1 MEKIYVV
8 CWASGSTDDR
18 GNAHA
23 YSGTAGAYRDKADA
37 LKALEEYKNETLED
51 VKNDIDPDGDMPELI
66 DDAGIQVYG
75 SVAEEYFEI
84 DYILG
89 IEPVEIYIGISETT
103 LA

>member
-8 CWASGSTDDR
+8 CWASGSTDDH

-23 YSGTAGAYRDKADA
+23 YSGTAGAYRDKADS
-37 LKALEEYKNETLED
+37 LKALEIYRDETLQEVYD
-51 VKNDIDPDGDMPELI
+51 DLDPDGDMPEER
-66 DDAGIQVYG
+66 DRVQVYG
-75 SVAEEYFEI
+75 SITDEYFEI

-89 IEPVEIYIGISETT
+89 TEPVELYMGISETT

>member
-8 CWASGSTDDR
+8 CWASGSTDDH

-37 LKALEEYKNETLED
+37 LKALEIYKNETLQEVYED
-51 VKNDIDPDGDMPELI
+51 LDPDGDMPEERENVH
-66 DDAGIQVYG
+66 VYG
-75 SVAEEYFEI
+75 SITDEYFEI

-89 IEPVEIYIGISETT
+89 TEPVELYIGISETT
-103 LA
+103 IA